1 MRLIT
6 TTQGHICLKET
17 DDASGALLNM
27 QGFAYDE
34 LYYRIR
40 NGKIAFYLNN
50 EDSPWKLEVWSI
62 NLPVNIDGV
71 DYDEDNVD
79 EAIRHIMADRFQEQI
94 DELESGLT
102 AETQRSVAA
111 DAVHDALISGLDAD
125 LTAEVARAQAEE
137 YRIEH
142 QFDDEFAGLHQEDVR
157 LDQAIT
163 DVYEYASGVNA
174 ALAAEVTRS
183 VAEDGEHDALI
194 SALTADLL
202 AETSRATAEEH
213 RIEHQFDN
221 EFAGLHQ
228 KDVQH
233 DTLISALTA
242 DLLAETTRATTAESG
257 LQASISAEVTRSTAE
272 DARLAQALNDE
283 VLRATSAETALDE
296 AVDAVDDKIDAEI
309 VRSTAKDTEHDT
321 LISGLTADLLAET
334 TRATNAE
341 SGLQASIS
349 SEVTRSTAEDARL
362 SQALNDEVLR
372 ASTAENS
379 LSDRIS
385 ANTASINAETARATT
400 AETALASSKADKTEL
415 YALSGNTYTKSEVD
429 TALATKADKAS
440 AFTFVEYNHND
451 KRIYFKSQ
459 NNVVVGQVDTTDF
472 VKDGMV
478 SNVVISGNDMVI
490 TFNTDAGKEDIVVSL
505 ANIFD
510 PNNYYDK
517 SVMNVLLA
525 AKQDVSGMSAYALT
539 ANTYSKQEVDTAL
552 AAKADAV
559 DVDSLSGK
567 VETISGDTYSKAES
581 DAKYQPKSGMTDY
594 ATTANTYTKTQ
605 VDAALSAKADAVD
618 VAALSG
624 KVETI
629 SGNTYT
635 KTESDTKYQPK
646 SGMSGYATTGT
657 VNDAIT
663 QFTSALTREYER
675 AEGAEQ
681 ALSASKQDVLIS
693 GTNIKTI
700 NGNSLLGS
708 GDLVISGGGDLSNYY
723 TKTESDNKY
732 QPKSG
737 MTGYATT
744 GTTEALNNGLTA
756 HTSNQTIHVTA
767 TDKNTWNNK
776 SDFSGNYN
784 DLTNKPTIPVIWA
797 GTQAE
802 FDQIAVKDPNTI
814 YLISQE

>member
-17 DDASGALLNM
+17 DDASGALINM
-27 QGFAYDE
+27 QGFAYGE

-94 DELESGLT
+94 DELASGLT
-102 AETQRSVAA
+102 QETQRSVAA
-111 DAVHDALISGLDAD
+111 DAVHDALISGLDED
-125 LTAEVARAQAEE
+125 LQAEVARAQAEE

-202 AETSRATAEEH
+202 AEVSRATAEEY

-228 KDVQH
+228 KDVEH
-233 DTLISALTA
+233 DTLISA
-242 DLLAETTRATTAESG
+242 
-257 LQASISAEVTRSTAE
+257 
-272 DARLAQALNDE
+272 
-283 VLRATSAETALDE
+283 
-296 AVDAVDDKIDAEI
+296 
-309 VRSTAKDTEHDT
+309 
-321 LISGLTADLLAET
+321 LTADLLAET

-349 SEVTRSTAEDARL
+349 SEVVRSSAEDTRL
-362 SQALNDEVLR
+362 AQALNDEVLR

-385 ANTASINAETARATT
+385 ANTAAI
-400 AETALASSKADKTEL
+400 D
-415 YALSGNTYTKSEVD
+415 
-429 TALATKADKAS
+429 TKADKAS
-440 AFTFVEYNHND
+440 AFTYVDYDHND

-459 NNVVVGQVDTTDF
+459 NNVVVGQVNTTDF

-517 SVMNVLLA
+517 SAMDILLS

-559 DVDSLSGK
+559 DVAALSGK
-567 VETISGDTYSKAES
+567 VETISGDTYSKTES
-581 DAKYQPKSGMTDY
+581 DAKYQPKSGMTD
-594 ATTANTYTKTQ
+594 
-605 VDAALSAKADAVD
+605 
-618 VAALSG
+618 
-624 KVETI
+624 
-629 SGNTYT
+629 
-635 KTESDTKYQPK
+635 
-646 SGMSGYATTGT
+646 YATTGT

-675 AEGAEQ
+675 AQGAEME
-681 ALSASKQDVLIS
+681 LSGSKQDVLIS

-744 GTTEALNNGLTA
+744 ATTEALNNGLTA
-756 HTSNQTIHVTA
+756 HTSNQAIHVTA

-797 GTQAE
+797 GTQAQ
-802 FDQIAVKDPNTI
+802 FDALPSKDPNTI
-814 YLISQE
+814 YLIS

>member
-17 DDASGALLNM
+17 DDSGALLNM
-27 QGFAYDE
+27 QGFAYGE

-50 EDSPWKLEVWSI
+50 EDSPWKLEVWSV
-62 NLPVNIDGV
+62 NLPVNINGV
-71 DYDEDNVD
+71 DYNEDNVD
-79 EAIRHIMADRFQEQI
+79 EAIRHIMADRFQEQL
-94 DELESGLT
+94 DELASGLT
-102 AETQRSVAA
+102 QETQRSTSA

-142 QFDDEFAGLHQEDVR
+142 KFDDEFAGLHQEDVR
-157 LDQAIT
+157 LNQAIE

-202 AETSRATAEEH
+202 AETSRATAEEY
-213 RIEHQFDN
+213 RIEHKFDD

-228 KDVQH
+228 KDTQH

-257 LQASISAEVTRSTAE
+257 LQASISSEVVRSSAE

-283 VLRATSAETALDE
+283 VLRAT
-296 AVDAVDDKIDAEI
+296 
-309 VRSTAKDTEHDT
+309 
-321 LISGLTADLLAET
+321 
-334 TRATNAE
+334 
-341 SGLQASIS
+341 
-349 SEVTRSTAEDARL
+349 
-362 SQALNDEVLR
+362 
-372 ASTAENS
+372 TAENS

-385 ANTASINAETARATT
+385 ANTAVI
-400 AETALASSKADKTEL
+400 D
-415 YALSGNTYTKSEVD
+415 
-429 TALATKADKAS
+429 TKADKAS
-440 AFTFVEYNHND
+440 AFTFVNYDHND
-451 KRIYFKSQ
+451 KRIYFKNQ
-459 NNVVVGQVDTTDF
+459 NNVVVGQVNTTDF

-525 AKQDVSGMSAYALT
+525 AKQDVSGMTDYALT
-539 ANTYSKQEVDTAL
+539 ANTYTKQEVDTAL

-559 DVDSLSGK
+559 DVVALSGQI
-567 VETISGDTYSKAES
+567 ETISGDTYSKAES
-581 DAKYQPKSGMTDY
+581 DAKYQPKSGMSDY
-594 ATTANTYTKTQ
+594 ATTGVVA
-605 VDAALSAKADAVD
+605 SAV
-618 VAALSG
+618 S
-624 KVETI
+624 E
-629 SGNTYT
+629 
-635 KTESDTKYQPK
+635 
-646 SGMSGYATTGT
+646 
-657 VNDAIT
+657 
-663 QFTSALTREYER
+663 FTSALTQEYNR

-681 ALSASKQDVLIS
+681 ELSRSKQDALVS
-693 GTNIKTI
+693 GVNIKTI
-700 NGNSLLGS
+700 NGNSLLGT

-723 TKTESDNKY
+723 TKSESDAKY
-732 QPKSG
+732 QTQSG

-756 HTSNQTIHVTA
+756 HTSNQAIHVTA
-767 TDKNTWNNK
+767 TDKTTWNNK
-776 SDFSGNYN
+776 PS
-784 DLTNKPTIPVIWA
+784 IWT
-797 GTQAE
+797 GTQAQ
-802 FDQIAVKDPNTI
+802 FDALSTKDPNTI
-814 YLISQE
+814 YLIS

>member
-17 DDASGALLNM
+17 DDASGALINM
-27 QGFAYDE
+27 QGFAYGE

-50 EDSPWKLEVWSI
+50 EDSPWKLEVWSV

-79 EAIRHIMADRFQEQI
+79 EAIKHIMADRFQEQL
-94 DELESGLT
+94 DELSSGLT
-102 AETQRSVAA
+102 QETQRSTSA
-111 DAVHDALISGLDAD
+111 DAVHDALISGLDED

-142 QFDDEFAGLHQEDVR
+142 QFDDEFAGLHNEDVR
-157 LDQAIT
+157 LNQAIT
-163 DVYEYASGVNA
+163 DVYEYASGINA

-202 AETSRATAEEH
+202 AETSRATAEEY

-257 LQASISAEVTRSTAE
+257 LQASISAEV
-272 DARLAQALNDE
+272 
-283 VLRATSAETALDE
+283 
-296 AVDAVDDKIDAEI
+296 
-309 VRSTAKDTEHDT
+309 VRS
-321 LISGLTADLLAET
+321 S
-334 TRATNAE
+334 
-341 SGLQASIS
+341 
-349 SEVTRSTAEDARL
+349 AEDARL

-385 ANTASINAETARATT
+385 ANTAAINAETTRATT
-400 AETALASSKADKTEL
+400 AETALATSKADKSEL

-525 AKQDVSGMSAYALT
+525 AKQDVSGMSAYATT
-539 ANTYSKQEVDTAL
+539 ANTYTKSEVDTAL

-559 DVDSLSGK
+559 DVAALSGK

-594 ATTANTYTKTQ
+594 ATT
-605 VDAALSAKADAVD
+605 
-618 VAALSG
+618 
-624 KVETI
+624 
-629 SGNTYT
+629 
-635 KTESDTKYQPK
+635 
-646 SGMSGYATTGT
+646 GT

-675 AEGAEQ
+675 AQGAEME
-681 ALSASKQDVLIS
+681 LSGSKQDVLIS

-700 NGNSLLGS
+700 NNESILGS
-708 GDLVISGGGDLSNYY
+708 GNITITSATVDAY

-737 MTGYATT
+737 MSAYATT

-756 HTSNQTIHVTA
+756 HTSNQAIHVTA
-767 TDKNTWNNK
+767 TDKTTWNNK
-776 SDFSGNYN
+776 PS
-784 DLTNKPTIPVIWA
+784 IWT
-797 GTQAE
+797 GTQAQ
-802 FDQIAVKDPNTI
+802 FDALSSKDPNTI
-814 YLISQE
+814 YLIS